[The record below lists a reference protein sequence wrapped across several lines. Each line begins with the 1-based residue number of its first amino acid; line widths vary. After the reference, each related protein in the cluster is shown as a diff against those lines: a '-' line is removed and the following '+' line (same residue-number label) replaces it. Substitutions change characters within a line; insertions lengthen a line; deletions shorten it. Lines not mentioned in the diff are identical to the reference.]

1 MQRRRIALGAITVVV
16 ATSIG
21 GFLAGS
27 RIKSPAE
34 IATRTAP
41 PTPALIQVP
50 VEERVLS
57 ANVVTRGT
65 GRFGSPQKLSI
76 APSLLKPNVGI
87 VSQVP
92 LAGAE
97 LAEGAVAVRASG
109 RPVFVLS
116 GARPMSRDLG
126 PGSSGDDVSQ
136 LEDAL
141 ARLGFD
147 AGAVDGVFD
156 DSTGLAVTNWYA
168 AAGYSAFAAT
178 TDQLAAIRARE
189 TEVGTTALEAVAAA
203 DARSAAE
210 AALAAAQAA
219 SATAVARAELS
230 ARTVERSR
238 TEAQAAAAAAA
249 ADIAAKQT
257 TLNNLTATG
266 LATAAELAVARNDLA
281 TAKANAETVRLAG
294 ERAQDEAAVAAT
306 DAGNDVKAKTAAV
319 RAAELAV
326 THTADIVARRAAA
339 NELAVKERDL
349 ARSRT
354 GVQVPADEVVFVAT
368 MPVRV
373 SELIVGIGDL
383 ATGGILKATDAVVQV
398 DGALA
403 VEDAALVHPGM
414 TVQIAEQDLGIS
426 TTGTVSQVA
435 TAPGT
440 NGVDG
445 FHVYLSVAVTAPP
458 PNLVG
463 ASVRLTIPVTS
474 TGGAVLAV
482 PLSALTLA
490 ADGSSRVQR
499 EVGGATEFVT
509 VQPGLAA
516 DGYVAIGTSSSLHAG
531 DLVVIGTNQP
541 AGSTTGGSTTGGSS
555 TGGSTTG
562 GPTTAG
568 ASTASSST
576 ASSSTAPTV
585 SAATSRG

>member
-1 MQRRRIALGAITVVV
+1 LQSASFDSTALHEWQEDSDMQRRRIALGAITVVV

-126 PGSSGDDVSQ
+126 PGSSGDDVRQ

-147 AGAVDGVFD
+147 PGAVDGVFD
-156 DSTGLAVTNWYA
+156 DSTGLAITNWYA

-178 TDQLAAIRARE
+178 TDQLAAVRARE

-230 ARTVERSR
+230 ARTIERSR
-238 TEAQAAAAAAA
+238 TEAQATAAVAA

-266 LATAAELAVARNDLA
+266 LATAAELTVARNDLA

-294 ERAQDEAAVAAT
+294 ERAQDETAVAAT

-373 SELIVGIGDL
+373 SDLLVGLGDL

-426 TTGTVSQVA
+426 THHHQ
-435 TAPGT
+435 
-440 NGVDG
+440 
-445 FHVYLSVAVTAPP
+445 
-458 PNLVG
+458 
-463 ASVRLTIPVTS
+463 
-474 TGGAVLAV
+474 
-482 PLSALTLA
+482 
-490 ADGSSRVQR
+490 
-499 EVGGATEFVT
+499 
-509 VQPGLAA
+509 
-516 DGYVAIGTSSSLHAG
+516 TSSGRQYA
-531 DLVVIGTNQP
+531 
-541 AGSTTGGSTTGGSS
+541 
-555 TGGSTTG
+555 
-562 GPTTAG
+562 
-568 ASTASSST
+568 
-576 ASSSTAPTV
+576 
-585 SAATSRG
+585 

>member
-1 MQRRRIALGAITVVV
+1 MRRRRMALGGITVVV
-16 ATSIG
+16 AASIG
-21 GFLAGS
+21 GFVAGS
-27 RIKSPAE
+27 RITSPAE

-97 LAEGAVAVRASG
+97 LAEGAVALRASG
-109 RPVFVLS
+109 RPVFVLT
-116 GARPMSRDLG
+116 GERPMSRDLG
-126 PGSSGDDVSQ
+126 PGASGDDVRQ
-136 LEDAL
+136 LEESL

-147 AGAVDGVFD
+147 PGAVDGVFD
-156 DSTGLAVTNWYA
+156 DNTGLAVTNWYA
-168 AAGYSAFAAT
+168 AAGYSAFGSTPDQQAT
-178 TDQLAAIRARE
+178 VRARE
-189 TEVGTTALEAVAAA
+189 AEAATTALEAVAAA
-203 DARSAAE
+203 DARSAAD
-210 AALAAAQAA
+210 AALVAAQAA
-219 SATAVARAELS
+219 SAIADSRAELS
-230 ARTVERSR
+230 ARTLERSR
-238 TEAQAAAAAAA
+238 VESQAAAGVVA
-249 ADIAAKQT
+249 ADIATKQT

-281 TAKANAETVRLAG
+281 TAKANAETARLAG
-294 ERAQDEAAVAAT
+294 ERTQDEAAVAAD
-306 DAGNDVKAKTAAV
+306 DAGNEVRAKAAAV
-319 RAAELAV
+319 RGAQLAV
-326 THTADIVARRAAA
+326 THAGDIVARRTTA
-339 NELAVKERDL
+339 NELAVKERDA

-354 GVQVPADEVVFVAT
+354 GVQIPADELVFVAT

-373 SELIVGIGDL
+373 SELLVGLGDL

-403 VEDAALVHPGM
+403 VEDAALVRPGM
-414 TVQIAEQDLGIS
+414 PVQIAEQDLGIS

-435 TAPGT
+435 PAPGT

-445 FHVYLSVAVTAPP
+445 FHVYLAVAVAAPP

-463 ASVRLTIPVTS
+463 ASVRLTVPVTS

-499 EVGGATEFVT
+499 DVGGTTEFVT

-516 DGYVAIGTSSSLHAG
+516 DGYVAIGTSSSLRSG
-531 DLVVIGTNQP
+531 DLVVIGMNQ
-541 AGSTTGGSTTGGSS
+541 S
-555 TGGSTTG
+555 TGSATG
-562 GPTTAG
+562 GPTTA
-568 ASTASSST
+568 AST
-576 ASSSTAPTV
+576 
-585 SAATSRG
+585 ATSRG